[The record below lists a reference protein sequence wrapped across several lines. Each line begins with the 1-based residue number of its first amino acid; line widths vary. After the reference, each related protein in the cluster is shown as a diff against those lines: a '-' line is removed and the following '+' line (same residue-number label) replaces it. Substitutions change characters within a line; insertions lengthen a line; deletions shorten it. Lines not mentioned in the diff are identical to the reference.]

1 MGVDQQSWG
10 EYLAGAEWRG
20 EDLDKLNALP
30 DEEKAKLVSQMK
42 TQQEAADK
50 VYRAEVAA
58 KENARVA
65 AQQAQQQEM
74 ADEHQNNL
82 PTSYNPF
89 EQFGG
94 LTVYRDTPTFR
105 RGAAN
110 NVIQSMG
117 LDELRNDATDLANA
131 GYFDSATTKMQEM
144 RKSIERAIA
153 EETDQKKREYATN
166 ALVNIDL
173 GLKDVARRKQE
184 AQAAKQFYADRK
196 AYEEGEVQAA
206 ITGQPNPHKNPGNPT
221 IKAIGDGLSGAVRW
235 FNKEFNPFTDE
246 YGNYYNQANGAA
258 STQPAQQAEAQQTM
272 KAEEKP
278 AQQANAQQTTKTEE
292 KPAQQAEAQQTTK
305 TEEKPAQ
312 QAQTTQAVQQVIP
325 TQSTQQVYQRPAE
338 PPVKMGAN
346 GYPVYEQLPN
356 GGYRYDTTYLDPQGK
371 VDPYAMP
378 NGIRGD
384 FGDQEAYWNL
394 RNRATS
400 AKARYEQSQ
409 AANLQGE
416 ATTGLLQVQADPE
429 THKRAQEYMQSG
441 MALNAQEALNLAT
454 VEQAQRMGI
463 WGAAANAY
471 APMQQSLDNAQTRN
485 TMAGMYYG
493 ADTPY
498 MMSANGYGAHTG
510 MNGVTF
516 NNDGTVNVVSPTGQ
530 VIKGVSADRAMAG
543 VAAGSPQAAAAAR
556 YNVVTGF
563 NRVHNGLYGIPGMY
577 GAPTNAAAVSY
588 AAGVSKAFA
597 KDDKKQQQPTQS
609 TTYAYE

>member
-30 DEEKAKLVSQMK
+30 DEEKAKLVNQMK

-65 AQQAQQQEM
+65 AQQQEM

-94 LTVYRDTPTFR
+94 LTAYRDTPTFR

-117 LDELRNDATDLANA
+117 LNELRNDATDLANA

-144 RKSIERAIA
+144 RKSIERALA

-221 IKAIGDGLSGAVRW
+221 IRAIGDGLSGAVRW

-246 YGNYYNQANGAA
+246 YGNYYNQVNGAS
-258 STQPAQQAEAQQTM
+258 STQPAQQAEAQQTT
-272 KAEEKP
+272 KA
-278 AQQANAQQTTKTEE
+278 
-292 KPAQQAEAQQTTK
+292 
-305 TEEKPAQ
+305 EEKPAQ

-325 TQSTQQVYQRPAE
+325 TQSTQQVYQRPTE

-429 THKRAQEYMQSG
+429 THRRAQEYMQSG

-454 VEQAQRMGI
+454 AEQAQRMGI

-471 APMQQSLDNAQTRN
+471 APAQQGLDNAQTRN
-485 TMAGMYYG
+485 SAAGMYYG
-493 ADTPY
+493 ADTPN
-498 MMSANGYGAHTG
+498 MVSANGFRAHTG
-510 MNGVTF
+510 LNGVTF
-516 NNDGTVNVVSPTGQ
+516 NSDGTVNVVAPNGQ
-530 VIKGVSADRAMAG
+530 VIKGVSADRAMA
-543 VAAGSPQAAAAAR
+543 AAAAGGSPQAAAAAR
-556 YNVVTGF
+556 LNTATIV
-563 NRVHNGLYGIPGMY
+563 NRFLNGYYGGMWS
-577 GAPTNAAAVSY
+577 GAPTNASVMSVATTESNNY
-588 AAGVSKAFA
+588 KKANNGKNKQDNA
-597 KDDKKQQQPTQS
+597 KS
-609 TTYAYE
+609 TYADE

>member
-1 MGVDQQSWG
+1 MAGEQQDIYLRSRTQNPLTYWG
-10 EYLAGAEWRG
+10 IEDGKDDLPASRALTSYTTLRDNGLADEASAIMDNLGKESYDASYA
-20 EDLDKLNALP
+20 KMQALRN
-30 DEEKAKLVSQMK
+30 K
-42 TQQEAADK
+42 
-50 VYRAEVAA
+50 VAA
-58 KENARVA
+58 GDSSELNLNQKQRLGSTLQNIDNAMNEIRR
-65 AQQAQQQEM
+65 QQQRAAEN
-74 ADEHQNNL
+74 EVFNL
-82 PTSYNPF
+82 KKDAY
-89 EQFGG
+89 ERAVQQ
-94 LTVYRDTPTFR
+94 
-105 RGAAN
+105 
-110 NVIQSMG
+110 NVIDG
-117 LDELRNDATDLANA
+117 TPIKVEDPGNRVWRD
-131 GYFDSATTKMQEM
+131 
-144 RKSIERAIA
+144 
-153 EETDQKKREYATN
+153 
-166 ALVNIDL
+166 V
-173 GLKDVARRKQE
+173 KDVGGQIWHGVKQYIP
-184 AQAAKQFYADRK
+184 F
-196 AYEEGEVQAA
+196 
-206 ITGQPNPHKNPGNPT
+206 
-221 IKAIGDGLSGAVRW
+221 
-235 FNKEFNPFTDE
+235 FTDE
-246 YGNYYNQANGAA
+246 FGNTDQFKRPDKELEYIQQVYSGKQPVQQVE
-258 STQPAQQAEAQQTM
+258 TQPAQPAATQQAA

-278 AQQANAQQTTKTEE
+278 AQQAATQQTTKAEE
-292 KPAQQAEAQQTTK
+292 KPAQQSTK
-305 TEEKPAQ
+305 AEEKPAQ

-325 TQSTQQVYQRPAE
+325 TQSTQQVYQRPTE

-498 MMSANGYGAHTG
+498 MISANGYGAHTG

-556 YNVVTGF
+556 YNAVTSF
-563 NRVHNGLYGIPGMY
+563 NRLHNGLYGIPGMY

-597 KDDKKQQQPTQS
+597 KNDKQQQPTQS
-609 TTYAYE
+609 TTYAHE

>member
-30 DEEKAKLVSQMK
+30 DEEKAKLVNQMK

-65 AQQAQQQEM
+65 AQQQEM

-94 LTVYRDTPTFR
+94 LTAYRDTPTFR

-117 LDELRNDATDLANA
+117 LNELRNDATDLANA

-144 RKSIERAIA
+144 RKSIERALA

-221 IKAIGDGLSGAVRW
+221 IRAIGDGLSGAVRW

-246 YGNYYNQANGAA
+246 YGNYYNQVNGAS
-258 STQPAQQAEAQQTM
+258 STQPAQQAEAQQTT
-272 KAEEKP
+272 KA
-278 AQQANAQQTTKTEE
+278 
-292 KPAQQAEAQQTTK
+292 
-305 TEEKPAQ
+305 EEKPAQ

-325 TQSTQQVYQRPAE
+325 TQSTQQVYQRPTE

-429 THKRAQEYMQSG
+429 THRRAQEYMQSG

-454 VEQAQRMGI
+454 AEQAQRMGI

-471 APMQQSLDNAQTRN
+471 APAQQGLDNAQTRN
-485 TMAGMYYG
+485 SAAGMYYG
-493 ADTPY
+493 ADTPN
-498 MMSANGYGAHTG
+498 MVSANGFRAHTG
-510 MNGVTF
+510 LNGVTF
-516 NNDGTVNVVSPTGQ
+516 NSDGTVNVVAPNGQ
-530 VIKGVSADRAMAG
+530 VIKGVSADRAMA
-543 VAAGSPQAAAAAR
+543 AAAGGSPQAAAAAR
-556 YNVVTGF
+556 LNTATTV
-563 NRVHNGLYGIPGMY
+563 NRFLNGYYGGMWS
-577 GAPTNAAAVSY
+577 GAPTNASVMSVATTESNNY
-588 AAGVSKAFA
+588 KKANNGKNKQDNA
-597 KDDKKQQQPTQS
+597 KS
-609 TTYAYE
+609 TYADE

>member
-1 MGVDQQSWG
+1 MAGEQQDIYLRSRTQNPLTYWG
-10 EYLAGAEWRG
+10 IEDGKDDLPASRALTSYTTLRDNGLADEASAIMDNLGKESYDASYA
-20 EDLDKLNALP
+20 KMQALRN
-30 DEEKAKLVSQMK
+30 K
-42 TQQEAADK
+42 
-50 VYRAEVAA
+50 VAA
-58 KENARVA
+58 GDSSELNLNQKQRLGSTLQNIDNAMNEIRR
-65 AQQAQQQEM
+65 QQQRTAEN
-74 ADEHQNNL
+74 EVFNL
-82 PTSYNPF
+82 KKDAY
-89 EQFGG
+89 ERAVQQ
-94 LTVYRDTPTFR
+94 
-105 RGAAN
+105 
-110 NVIQSMG
+110 NVIDG
-117 LDELRNDATDLANA
+117 TPIKVEDPGNRVWRD
-131 GYFDSATTKMQEM
+131 
-144 RKSIERAIA
+144 
-153 EETDQKKREYATN
+153 
-166 ALVNIDL
+166 V
-173 GLKDVARRKQE
+173 KDVGGQIWHGVKQYIP
-184 AQAAKQFYADRK
+184 F
-196 AYEEGEVQAA
+196 
-206 ITGQPNPHKNPGNPT
+206 
-221 IKAIGDGLSGAVRW
+221 
-235 FNKEFNPFTDE
+235 FTDE
-246 YGNYYNQANGAA
+246 FGNTDQFKRPDKELEYIQQVYSGKQPVQQVE
-258 STQPAQQAEAQQTM
+258 TQPAQPAATQQAA

-278 AQQANAQQTTKTEE
+278 AQQAATQQTTKAEE
-292 KPAQQAEAQQTTK
+292 KPAQQSTK
-305 TEEKPAQ
+305 AEEKPAQ

-325 TQSTQQVYQRPAE
+325 TQSTQQVYQRPTE

-416 ATTGLLQVQADPE
+416 ATTELLQVQADPE

-498 MMSANGYGAHTG
+498 MISANGYGAHTG

-556 YNVVTGF
+556 YNAVTSF
-563 NRVHNGLYGIPGMY
+563 NRLHNGLYGIPGMY

-597 KDDKKQQQPTQS
+597 KNDKQQQPTQS
-609 TTYAYE
+609 TTYAHE

>member
-30 DEEKAKLVSQMK
+30 DEEKAKLVNQMK

-65 AQQAQQQEM
+65 AQQQEM

-94 LTVYRDTPTFR
+94 LTAYRDTPTFR

-117 LDELRNDATDLANA
+117 LNELRNDATDLANA

-144 RKSIERAIA
+144 RKSIERALA

-221 IKAIGDGLSGAVRW
+221 IRAIGDGLSGAVRW

-258 STQPAQQAEAQQTM
+258 STQPAQQAEAQQTT

-278 AQQANAQQTTKTEE
+278 AQQAEAQQTTKTEE

-346 GYPVYEQLPN
+346 GYPIYEQLPN

-454 VEQAQRMGI
+454 AEQAQRMGI

-471 APMQQSLDNAQTRN
+471 TPAQQGLDNAQTRN
-485 TMAGMYYG
+485 SAAGMYYG
-493 ADTPY
+493 ADTPN
-498 MMSANGYGAHTG
+498 MVSANGFRAHAG
-510 MNGVTF
+510 LNGVTF
-516 NNDGTVNVVSPTGQ
+516 NSDGTVNVVAPNGQ

-556 YNVVTGF
+556 YNAVTDF

-597 KDDKKQQQPTQS
+597 KDDKKQQQQPTHS
-609 TTYAYE
+609 TTYAHE